1 MSLDLESDLEDAGI
15 DALDFSL
22 MDEDERR
29 EALEDAG
36 LDTDTYLDA
45 DLDSDFDAW
54 SDLQSSGMSIQEL
67 KWMDDDERRE
77 ALVNSGLDPDNY
89 NGLLYDEG
97 SHYSTHRATDEPTS
111 STAGTYVK
119 SCESNDKPTNTEADF
134 SAPPRET
141 PHLPLKDQSAE
152 KADYPDNNCNII
164 EKTPPW
170 VKIMAAICILAFFIG
185 FGVHSYK
192 ETQQKLE
199 LEAQIAAE
207 EIRQAEEAYQL
218 GKQLYAQEQY
228 SEAMDAF
235 GIAKEK
241 GIEYSDSFY
250 EICHAFVLYETN
262 NFSSAIYQI
271 QSLTKKPDIPK
282 ELLRDAELLIQKSE
296 RAQKEYEKERQRKYL
311 ENLAKSVPY
320 IGMSEEYIAKTSLGT
335 PSLIGHNRQVK
346 NGDQLLANLY
356 DYYNRNG
363 EVIYSVRC
371 VEGKITEIWDKR
383 DNPVKPRNTNTTNKS
398 SSSSEKK
405 NKDPYH
411 ASSFAHPDDFY
422 EWYYDDFWD
431 YEDAEDYW
439 DKHHNK

>member
-1 MSLDLESDLEDAGI
+1 MSFELESDLEDAGI
-15 DALDFSL
+15 DAFDVSL

-192 ETQQKLE
+192 ETQQRLE

-235 GIAKEK
+235 GIAK
-241 GIEYSDSFY
+241 
-250 EICHAFVLYETN
+250 
-262 NFSSAIYQI
+262 
-271 QSLTKKPDIPK
+271 
-282 ELLRDAELLIQKSE
+282 
-296 RAQKEYEKERQRKYL
+296 
-311 ENLAKSVPY
+311 
-320 IGMSEEYIAKTSLGT
+320 
-335 PSLIGHNRQVK
+335 
-346 NGDQLLANLY
+346 
-356 DYYNRNG
+356 
-363 EVIYSVRC
+363 
-371 VEGKITEIWDKR
+371 
-383 DNPVKPRNTNTTNKS
+383 
-398 SSSSEKK
+398 
-405 NKDPYH
+405 
-411 ASSFAHPDDFY
+411 
-422 EWYYDDFWD
+422 
-431 YEDAEDYW
+431 
-439 DKHHNK
+439 

>member
-1 MSLDLESDLEDAGI
+1 MSFDLESDLEDAGI
-15 DALDFSL
+15 DAFDFSL

-164 EKTPPW
+164 E
-170 VKIMAAICILAFFIG
+170 
-185 FGVHSYK
+185 
-192 ETQQKLE
+192 
-199 LEAQIAAE
+199 
-207 EIRQAEEAYQL
+207 
-218 GKQLYAQEQY
+218 
-228 SEAMDAF
+228 
-235 GIAKEK
+235 
-241 GIEYSDSFY
+241 
-250 EICHAFVLYETN
+250 
-262 NFSSAIYQI
+262 
-271 QSLTKKPDIPK
+271 
-282 ELLRDAELLIQKSE
+282 
-296 RAQKEYEKERQRKYL
+296 
-311 ENLAKSVPY
+311 
-320 IGMSEEYIAKTSLGT
+320 
-335 PSLIGHNRQVK
+335 
-346 NGDQLLANLY
+346 
-356 DYYNRNG
+356 
-363 EVIYSVRC
+363 
-371 VEGKITEIWDKR
+371 
-383 DNPVKPRNTNTTNKS
+383 
-398 SSSSEKK
+398 
-405 NKDPYH
+405 
-411 ASSFAHPDDFY
+411 
-422 EWYYDDFWD
+422 
-431 YEDAEDYW
+431 
-439 DKHHNK
+439 